1 MEEVGQS
8 FKEEV
13 IMATLKITSRGPG
26 MNTKMALEVPRKN
39 FGLVWM
45 LSMN

>member
-1 MEEVGQS
+1 MEGDGQL
-8 FKEEV
+8 FKEEE

-39 FGLVWM
+39 FGLAWM